1 MPVGGMIVRVSRG
14 AVMIV
19 VLAVMPHLAMAQID
33 TLAAVGTSGARG
45 TAGHLVQITLLNAES
60 LAGLQLKLADVPN
73 ALVIDSVTTT
83 PRSAGF
89 TVSWND
95 STQTIIMVD
104 FSGQRMIP
112 VGSGPVLHVYYRVRS
127 DAAPG
132 TVSLT
137 PMNVILADPSAQQVP
152 VVPVNGTFRVELP
165 TGINEQPRRAPRPA
179 EFALFQNYPNPF
191 NPRTTIQY
199 WLAAP
204 GRVILKIFDLLG
216 IEVRTL
222 VDAPSH
228 AGLFAVSWDG
238 EDERGG
244 RVSAGVYFY
253 RLEAQSDA
261 DRFIDTKKLVLLR

>member
-1 MPVGGMIVRVSRG
+1 M
-14 AVMIV
+14 AVLII
-19 VLAVMPHLAMAQID
+19 PRPGMAQID

-45 TAGHLVQITLLNAES
+45 TAGHLVQITLLNAET

-137 PMNVILADPSAQQVP
+137 PMNVILADPSAQSIP
-152 VVPVNGTFRVELP
+152 AVPVNGTFIVRERS

-216 IEVRTL
+216 MEVRTL

-238 EDERGG
+238 EDERGD

-261 DRFIDTKKLVLLR
+261 DRFIDTKKLVLLK